1 MGGTLAQGEA
11 RGQGR
16 GCALP
21 GTFKDRAATFKD
33 RAATVGSLP
42 SADGV
47 GTSRGLGCLSDVSL
61 PDLLFTSSA

>member
-1 MGGTLAQGEA
+1 MGGTPAQGEA
-11 RGQGR
+11 RGRGR
-16 GCALP
+16 GRALP
-21 GTFKDRAATFKD
+21 GSFKD

-61 PDLLFTSSA
+61 PALVFNSSA